1 MKLTKTMRHDFC
13 RKVLESIPAPE
24 FAKMRD
30 EIWQKIIRGRLP
42 ASVGKVYARHPHT
55 ISQDL
60 VNKTRNAAI
69 VDFEAGRFGNTDEA
83 AWSAALT
90 EIEMQEEDF
99 KARLDKLRASV
110 MTAVNSVTTVNGVRK
125 LLPQYANLLPSEVK
139 TDGAAVQEALF
150 SIEETVKT
158 LIPTKP
164 RRKARK

>member
-13 RKVLESIPAPE
+13 RRVLESIPAPD

-30 EIWQKIIRGRLP
+30 EVWRKVIRNRLP
-42 ASVGKVYARHPHT
+42 VSVGKVYARHPHT

-60 VNKTRNAAI
+60 VNKLRNAAI
-69 VDFEAGRFGNTDEA
+69 ADFEAGRFDNTDEMS
-83 AWSAALT
+83 WSSALA
-90 EIEMQEEDF
+90 EIELQEEDF
-99 KARLDKLRASV
+99 KARIDKLRTSV

-139 TDGAAVQEALF
+139 ADGAAVQEALF

-158 LIPTKP
+158 LTPSKP